1 MKQNHIVRLIFFAKS
16 FGSETEKAKPLLN
29 LLGLLT
35 VNKIY
40 RLQVLKFLHSWHKGL
55 LPEVFDNMFQYASN
69 IHGYNTRYAAKHNL
83 YKPNVRTNV
92 GKQLISFMAT
102 DIWKDLPTPLKK
114 LIQSVSAFPKQ
125 IILTRTLFTVRT
137 TNELIFFYADL
148 VTYVDFFYNK

>member
-35 VNKIY
+35 VNNIY

-83 YKPNVRTNV
+83 YKPNVRTNL
-92 GKQLISFMAT
+92 GKQLISFVAT
-102 DIWKDLPTPLKK
+102 DI
-114 LIQSVSAFPKQ
+114 
-125 IILTRTLFTVRT
+125 
-137 TNELIFFYADL
+137 
-148 VTYVDFFYNK
+148 